1 MPRPPR
7 KPTLTDRSWVAY
19 ANCKG
24 HSELFFAPVGE
35 RPERR
40 VRREAAARVLC
51 QQCPVMLACRS
62 DARLNRESGFWG
74 GESEEERAAAGY
86 PPHSTT
92 RRAVR
97 LAASGQ

>member
-7 KPTLTDRSWVAY
+7 KPILTDRSWVVHAR
-19 ANCKG
+19 CVG
-24 HSELFFAPVGE
+24 QTELFFAPIGE

-40 VRREAAARVLC
+40 ERREAAARDLC
-51 QQCPVMLACRS
+51 LGCPVVLACRA
-62 DARLNRESGFWG
+62 DARTNRESGFWG

-86 PPHSTT
+86 APFSNS

-97 LAASGQ
+97 AAAGD